1 MRRKHNA
8 FTFVEVLTT
17 IMILGILA
25 SITIYSGTEI
35 IVTAKA
41 QKIVDNLMALKM
53 ATIEWSKDNM
63 DKIQTEKSKI
73 GQVKING
80 TTKPVQEWKDADLQ
94 ISKYLDSGT
103 SVTYNNNET
112 KNENVDG
119 RNITSTK
126 LPIGG
131 YGICDSGTV
140 KVIDKDGKETIE
152 SEYRR
157 QQWNAGYAFTADEEA
172 VMKKLKEKEDFYG
185 IFLGGRDAHTSNS
198 YEAVWVKI
206 FELYH

>member
-63 DKIQTEKSKI
+63 DKIQYSNDDKKCGTVRIKEKDDDYH
-73 GQVKING
+73 
-80 TTKPVQEWKDADLQ
+80 PVQEFTDEYLK
-94 ISKYLDSGT
+94 ISKYLDASSSVVLNKSTTEAATAQSGGK
-103 SVTYNNNET
+103 S
-112 KNENVDG
+112 
-119 RNITSTK
+119 STN
-126 LPIGG
+126 LDPGY
-131 YGICDSGTV
+131 YGICDGGTT
-140 KVIDKDGKETIE
+140 KGDKRYIW
-152 SEYRR
+152 Y
-157 QQWNAGYAFTADEEA
+157 AGYAFTDDEEA
-172 VMKKLKEKEDFYG
+172 VIKKLKEKEDFYG
-185 IFLGGRDAHTSNS
+185 IFLGDRDAHTSNS
-198 YEAVWVKI
+198 DKAVWVKI

>member
-53 ATIEWSKDNM
+53 ATIEWAKDNM
-63 DKIQTEKSKI
+63 DKIQYSNDDKKCGTVRIKEKDDDYH
-73 GQVKING
+73 
-80 TTKPVQEWKDADLQ
+80 PVQEFTDEYLK

-103 SVTYNNNET
+103 SVKYNET
-112 KNENVDG
+112 THEDG
-119 RNITSTK
+119 KDGNRSSTN
-126 LPIGG
+126 LNSGG
-131 YGICDSGTV
+131 YGICDGGTQNG
-140 KVIDKDGKETIE
+140 D
-152 SEYRR
+152 YRYI
-157 QQWNAGYAFTADEEA
+157 WYAGYAFTDDEEA
-172 VMKKLKEKEDFYG
+172 VKQKIKSKADFYNVKMG
-185 IFLGGRDAHTSNS
+185 DRDAHTSNS
-198 YEAVWVKI
+198 DDAVWVKI

>member
-94 ISKYLDSGT
+94 ISKYLDASSSVVLNKTTTKGATAQSGG
-103 SVTYNNNET
+103 
-112 KNENVDG
+112 KQ
-119 RNITSTK
+119 STN
-126 LPIGG
+126 LDPGY
-131 YGICDSGTV
+131 YGICDGGTTEG
-140 KVIDKDGKETIE
+140 DKRYIWK
-152 SEYRR
+152 
-157 QQWNAGYAFTADEEA
+157 AGYAFTDDEEA
-172 VMKKLKEKEDFYG
+172 VKQKIKSKADFYNVKMG
-185 IFLGGRDAHTSNS
+185 DRDAHTSNS
-198 YEAVWVKI
+198 DEAVWVKI